1 MSYFKPGPERIFAIG
16 LETAKRSAH
25 TMVLQK
31 MTNTKAVANRDDFI
45 LRGMYLILCR
55 ISRVELLPFQSSRP
69 KELPL
74 QPLTEPDVNLSI
86 YPALIDQPQAVYT
99 ANEGKG
105 LVHAELFG

>member
-1 MSYFKPGPERIFAIG
+1 MLK
-16 LETAKRSAH
+16 
-25 TMVLQK
+25 
-31 MTNTKAVANRDDFI
+31 
-45 LRGMYLILCR
+45 
-55 ISRVELLPFQSSRP
+55 ISRPALSPFQSSRP

-74 QPLTEPDVNLSI
+74 QSLTEPDINLSI